1 MRRLGRIRLLPTL
14 SMRAKAALL
23 SALLV
28 TLPLAAGSFLAT
40 DFWRRSLLEN
50 AMETTVL
57 RANVTNTFARGVK
70 SNAAELPPGAR
81 QYCVSGKPKVLRTG
95 GLTATVTPG
104 GPDSGALSLWLWPD
118 LIDGDGAPRTL
129 RIVYPEYPTPSS
141 HRLITEY
148 DLKKEQAALDAM
160 AQRIVGTAAGLVLL
174 TAAVAWFIAG
184 RTLRPMEAIRRQ
196 FTELSTHHL
205 DQRVPV
211 PPRNNEISRLAVT
224 MNDTLDRLQ
233 SSVEQ
238 QRRFTANASHELR
251 TPLAALR
258 AELEIALAQPQNAD
272 WPQVVERALGDAVRL
287 QQLTDDLLML
297 ARLDAQATLF
307 DSGKQ
312 LDLADLVREECAR
325 RTLPA
330 HLALTVSA
338 GQDPV
343 PVRGHCSLLGR
354 VLGNLLDNAERY
366 AAQRITVCLTR
377 DAGAGTVTLD
387 VGDDGPGIP
396 AEDRT
401 RVFGYFT
408 RLDEARSHH
417 TGGAG
422 LGLAI
427 AQHIATLHHG
437 SLTITDSD
445 HGTHFRLTLPG
456 PQPQREPQPPDRP
469 HTETENDCPAS
480 AGRPPDSDA
489 PRVGQSLQPN

>member
-1 MRRLGRIRLLPTL
+1 MRRPGRIRLLPTL

-28 TLPLAAGSFLAT
+28 TPPLAAGAFLAT

-50 AMETTVL
+50 AMETTAL
-57 RANVTNTFARGVK
+57 RADVTDTFARGVK
-70 SNAAELPPGAR
+70 SNAADLPPGTR
-81 QYCVSGKPKVLRTG
+81 QYCVSGKPKVLREG
-95 GLTATVTPG
+95 GLTATVISEV
-104 GPDSGALSLWLWPD
+104 PDSGALSLWLWPD
-118 LIDGDGAPRTL
+118 LIDGNGEPRNL
-129 RIVYPEYPTPSS
+129 RIVYPEYPAPSP

-148 DLKKEQAALDAM
+148 DLKKEQAALDTM
-160 AQRIVGTAAGLVLL
+160 AQRMVGTAAGLVLL

-184 RTLRPMEAIRRQ
+184 RTLRPMEAIRRK

-272 WPQVVERALGDAVRL
+272 WPQVVERALGDTVRL

-312 LDLADLVREECAR
+312 LNLTDLVREECAR
-325 RTLPA
+325 RTPPA
-330 HLALTVSA
+330 HLALKVST
-338 GQDPV
+338 GQEPMA
-343 PVRGHCSLLGR
+343 VRGHCALLGR
-354 VLGNLLDNAERY
+354 VLGNLLENAERY
-366 AAQRITVCLTR
+366 AKECITVRLTR
-377 DAGAGTVTLD
+377 DADAGTVTLD

-396 AEDRT
+396 PEDRN

-408 RLDEARSHH
+408 RLDEVRSHH

-437 SLTITDSD
+437 SLTIVAADP
-445 HGTHFRLTLPG
+445 GVHFLLTLPG
-456 PQPQREPQPPDRP
+456 CQPQREPQPPESPR
-469 HTETENDCPAS
+469 TETERGRPPS
-480 AGRPPDSDA
+480 AGRPPGSAA
-489 PRVGQSLQPN
+489 PRVGQSFQPK